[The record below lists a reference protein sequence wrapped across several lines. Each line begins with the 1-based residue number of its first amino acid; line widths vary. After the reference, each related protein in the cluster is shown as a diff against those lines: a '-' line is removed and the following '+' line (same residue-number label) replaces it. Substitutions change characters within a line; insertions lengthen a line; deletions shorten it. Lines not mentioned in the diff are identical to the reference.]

1 MRRSLRSQ
9 ILYPFAGLTAV
20 AVIAVSAAGAW
31 RAAVVTEARIEA
43 QMQSAADVLLS
54 AGFPLTDAVLRQ
66 THGLSGAE
74 FVSTGDRGRIVA
86 SSFETAPRDWHA
98 AIDDEPQG
106 DARSPTVERRDFTP
120 TIVAVDGV
128 EYLHWRV
135 ERAGRGAVDEART
148 LHILYPQEQR
158 RQLMREAIVPP
169 LGIGV
174 AALVAAF
181 AIAYRLAARIGKPIA
196 AVREQFSKLA
206 AGDYARIELPERDD
220 EVRELVAAAN
230 TLAAQL
236 AERDLAVQ
244 RSARSALLGRL
255 SGGLC
260 HHLRNA
266 AAGAKLAVQLHR
278 RRCAAEDTESLA
290 VALRQLDFAEQYV
303 QRLLTLGKPQPLRMQ
318 RLDLREV
325 VDDAVSLVAP
335 TFKHRDIELRT
346 ILPDEPA
353 VHPAVDREQL
363 RQLLVNL
370 LLNAADAAVDVDGKQ
385 ASDGKQGWAS
395 VEVVAGAKEHRI
407 IVADCGPGPPPEVAA
422 KLFEPFVTSK
432 PDGVGIGLAASREIA
447 RLHGG
452 EITLV
457 RRPHTCFELSLPPAV
472 PTASP
477 NVVASLPT
485 NPALVSPPT
494 VILSA
499 ESLAVGSHESS

>member
-31 RAAVVTEARIEA
+31 RAAVVTEARIET

-66 THGLSGAE
+66 TRGLSGAE
-74 FVSTGDRGRIVA
+74 FVSTGDRGRIAA
-86 SSFETAPRDWHA
+86 SSFETPPRDWHE
-98 AIDDEPQG
+98 AIDG
-106 DARSPTVERRDFTP
+106 AARGERREFTP
-120 TIVAVDGV
+120 TIVSVGGI
-128 EYLHWRV
+128 EYLHWQV
-135 ERAGRGAVDEART
+135 ERAARRVGDDART

-158 RQLMREAIVPP
+158 RQLVREAIVPP
-169 LGIGV
+169 LAIGA

-181 AIAYRLAARIGKPIA
+181 AIAYLLAARIGKPIA

-206 AGDYARIELPERDD
+206 AGDYARLALPERDD

-278 RRCAAEDTESLA
+278 RRCDADDSESLA

-303 QRLLTLGKPQPLRMQ
+303 QRLLTLGKPQPLKMQ

-335 TFKHRDIELRT
+335 TFKHREVELRT
-346 ILPDEPA
+346 ILSDEP
-353 VHPAVDREQL
+353 VPHPAVDREQL

-370 LLNAADAAVDVDGKQ
+370 LLNAADAAVDIDRSQ

-395 VEVVAGAKEHRI
+395 VEVVAGEKEQRI
-407 IVADCGPGPPPEVAA
+407 IVADGGPGPPPEVVA

-432 PDGVGIGLAASREIA
+432 PDGIGIGLAASREIA

-452 EITLV
+452 DMKFS
-457 RRPHTCFELSLPPAV
+457 RSPHTCFELILPLAAQA
-472 PTASP
+472 ASP

-485 NPALVSPPT
+485 NPASVSPPPA
-494 VILSA
+494 ILSS
-499 ESLAVGSHESS
+499 ESLVGGTNESS

>member
-31 RAAVVTEARIEA
+31 RAAAVTEARIEA

-66 THGLSGAE
+66 TRGLSGAE
-74 FVSTGDRGRIVA
+74 FVSTGERGRILA
-86 SSFETAPRDWHA
+86 SSFEAPPRDWHDV
-98 AIDDEPQG
+98 IDGAEG
-106 DARSPTVERRDFTP
+106 TASPAN
-120 TIVAVDGV
+120 VAVGGV
-128 EYLHWRV
+128 ECLHWRI
-135 ERAGRGAVDEART
+135 ERTARAAVDDRRT

-158 RQLMREAIVPP
+158 RQLVREAIVPP
-169 LGIGV
+169 LGIGA
-174 AALVAAF
+174 AALIAAF
-181 AIAYRLAARIGKPIA
+181 VIAYLLAARIGKPIA

-206 AGDYARIELPERDD
+206 AGDYARVELPERDD

-278 RRCAAEDTESLA
+278 RRCDAEDSESLA

-303 QRLLTLGKPQPLRMQ
+303 QRLLMLGKPQPLRMQ
-318 RLDLREV
+318 RLDLREITA
-325 VDDAVSLVAP
+325 DAVSLVAP

-346 ILPDEPA
+346 ILPDEPV

-370 LLNAADAAVDVDGKQ
+370 LLNAADAAVDVDRSQ
-385 ASDGKQGWAS
+385 ASEGKQGWAS
-395 VEVVAGAKEHRI
+395 VEVAADAKEQRI
-407 IVADCGPGPPPEVAA
+407 IVADGGSGPPPEVAA

-432 PDGVGIGLAASREIA
+432 PDGIGIGLAASREIA

-452 EITLV
+452 ELKFA
-457 RRPHTCFELSLPPAV
+457 RRPHTCFELVLPLAA
-472 PTASP
+472 TAAQP

-485 NPALVSPPT
+485 DPALVSPPT
-494 VILSA
+494 EILA
-499 ESLAVGSHESS
+499 PERLAVGSNERS

>member
-9 ILYPFAGLTAV
+9 ILYPFAGLTAT

-31 RAAVVTEARIEA
+31 RAASVTEVRIET
-43 QMQSAADVLLS
+43 QMRSAADVLLS

-66 THGLSGAE
+66 TRGLSGAE
-74 FVSTGDRGRIVA
+74 FVSTGERGRILA
-86 SSFETAPRDWHA
+86 SSFESPPRDWHDVIDGA
-98 AIDDEPQG
+98 ARET
-106 DARSPTVERRDFTP
+106 SPVN
-120 TIVAVDGV
+120 VSVGGV
-128 EYLHWRV
+128 EYLHWHI
-135 ERAGRGAVDEART
+135 ERASRSAADDRRT
-148 LHILYPQEQR
+148 LHILYPQAQR
-158 RQLMREAIVPP
+158 RQLVREAIVPP
-169 LGIGV
+169 LAIGA

-181 AIAYRLAARIGKPIA
+181 AIAYLLAVRIGKPIA

-206 AGDYARIELPERDD
+206 AGDYARIPLPDCDD

-278 RRCAAEDTESLA
+278 RRCDADDAESLA

-318 RLDLREV
+318 RFDLREITA
-325 VDDAVSLVAP
+325 DAVSLVAP

-346 ILPDEPA
+346 IWPDEP
-353 VHPAVDREQL
+353 VFHPSVDREQL

-370 LLNAADAAVDVDGKQ
+370 LLNAADAAVDVDRSQ
-385 ASDGKQGWAS
+385 MSDGKQGWAS
-395 VEVVAGAKEHRI
+395 VEVTAGEKELRI
-407 IVADCGPGPPPEVAA
+407 VVADGGAGPPAEVAA

-432 PDGVGIGLAASREIA
+432 PDGIGIGLAASREIA

-452 EITLV
+452 ELKFV
-457 RRPHTCFELSLPPAV
+457 RRPHTCFELVLPLAAAA
-472 PTASP
+472 ASP

-485 NPALVSPPT
+485 DPALVSPPT
-494 VILSA
+494 EILPT
-499 ESLAVGSHESS
+499 EILTLGSNESS

>member
-9 ILYPFAGLTAV
+9 ILYPFAGLTAA

-31 RAAVVTEARIEA
+31 RAASVTEARIEA
-43 QMQSAADVLLS
+43 QMRSASDVLLA

-66 THGLSGAE
+66 TRGLSGAE
-74 FVSTGDRGRIVA
+74 FVSTGERSRILA
-86 SSFETAPRDWHA
+86 SSLDVAPGRWQEAVDTSA
-98 AIDDEPQG
+98 NDV
-106 DARSPTVERRDFTP
+106 SPSP
-120 TIVAVDGV
+120 IVIDGV

-135 ERAGRGAVDEART
+135 AHAPRRADDALT
-148 LHILYPQEQR
+148 LHILYPQELR
-158 RQLMREAIVPP
+158 RQLVREAILPP
-169 LGIGV
+169 IMIGA

-181 AIAYRLAARIGKPIA
+181 AIAYLLAARIGKPIA
-196 AVREQFSKLA
+196 AIREQFRKLA
-206 AGDYARIELPERDD
+206 AGDYARIELPDRDD

-236 AERDLAVQ
+236 ADRDLAVQ

-278 RRCAAEDTESLA
+278 RRCDADDAESLD

-318 RLDLREV
+318 ALDLREITA
-325 VDDAVSLVAP
+325 DAVSLVAP
-335 TFKHRDIELRT
+335 TFKHREIELRT

-353 VHPAVDREQL
+353 IHPAVDREQL

-370 LLNAADAAVDVDGKQ
+370 LLNAADAAVDVDGKR
-385 ASDGKQGWAS
+385 AWAS
-395 VEVVAGAKEHRI
+395 VEIASRELDHRI
-407 IVADCGPGPPPEVAA
+407 IVADGGLGPPPDVAA

-432 PDGVGIGLAASREIA
+432 PDGIGIGLAAAREIA

-452 EITLV
+452 ELTFE
-457 RRPHTCFELSLPPAV
+457 RRPHTCFELILPVAAPA
-472 PTASP
+472 ASP
-477 NVVASLPT
+477 DVVASLPT
-485 NPALVSPPT
+485 DPALGFPPSEM
-494 VILSA
+494 LS
-499 ESLAVGSHESS
+499 S